1 MYKMAIVLLMCAAAF
16 AADAV
21 KKSPVDLLRE
31 GRMIEAQQILEKSD
45 APERYHLLLDA
56 LREPNAIEAC
66 FLYREISARFPGT
79 DCDVFAQERLLQA
92 AEMGIDISALVL
104 ETAPEA
110 EPGEWHNA
118 SATYEVERPLSAEPD
133 IRKIPVEAE
142 PETIAQPDFTE
153 VVEPAPT
160 KEELTVKEAAKLA
173 TAVAKEPEQTPKR
186 EPLVVTAPK
195 PEVPKAPEKIAEEK
209 PKTEQAKSST
219 LDYSEAMPAKKDT
232 GIVQASL
239 VGDPP
244 KPMPKKKEGV
254 KPIETQSAPHDIDQK
269 SPDGWYIQV
278 GAFGNH
284 DNARGFA
291 KKLEKDGYKTFLVPF
306 ENLLQVRVGVFE
318 TKEEGRSTGDIIK
331 EKFNCPAVL
340 VTVP

>member
-1 MYKMAIVLLMCAAAF
+1 MYRILFVLLMCAAAY

-31 GRMIEAQQILEKSD
+31 GRMIEAQQILDKSD

-104 ETAPEA
+104 ETAPSA
-110 EPGEWHNA
+110 EPGEWHDA
-118 SATYEVERPLSAEPD
+118 SATYEVERPLSADPSIANVPREL
-133 IRKIPVEAE
+133 R
-142 PETIAQPDFTE
+142 PETTQSE
-153 VVEPAPT
+153 VMEVEEESPVVA
-160 KEELTVKEAAKLA
+160 ELTVKEAAKLA
-173 TAVAKEPEQTPKR
+173 TAIAKETPEAPKR
-186 EPLVVTAPK
+186 EPLVTKRAQEMPVNAPVNVTEEQPATK
-195 PEVPKAPEKIAEEK
+195 P
-209 PKTEQAKSST
+209 AKST
-219 LDYSEAMPAKKDT
+219 TMDYGAAIPAKKDT
-232 GIVQASL
+232 GVVVASL
-239 VGDPP
+239 IGDPP
-244 KPMPKKKEGV
+244 MPPKKEESKV
-254 KPIETQSAPHDIDQK
+254 KPLDTQSEPHDIDKK

-284 DNARGFA
+284 DNARNFA
-291 KKLEKDGYKTFLVPF
+291 KKLEKDGHKTFLVPY
-306 ENLLQVRVGVFE
+306 ENLLQVRVGVYESRE
-318 TKEEGRSTGDIIK
+318 TGRSIGDQIK
-331 EKFNCPAVL
+331 EKYKCPAVL